1 MSIDIIN
8 MRQYDENN
16 QAIDVALPVLAI
28 ECEATPPLQNY
39 LDAYEETV
47 LKLVSLGLSA
57 RGISSTLNA
66 TESLVEEILSHLEVK
81 EYVAREIGSPWKLT
95 EDGEKYLDGT
105 IQERA
110 SKESQYGY
118 MFVNAIKKEV
128 LPYFLLGDVGQIS
141 LFRGR
146 ELPLRIT
153 INGDEQ
159 ETFTPFTVRQ
169 TALKKAYKSYF
180 RNLDTVAEL
189 DEGEITEEEAIDI
202 FADLESFD
210 EEIEEPDTNEIISH
224 TIKGNMFI
232 RALKKDPVNLYL
244 RMRIVIDPSYPGGYR
259 AESPFGDFNGIDN
272 NYFLRQIQ
280 WLEQYEKTFLGD
292 EYLKALLNREIC
304 KLSPSYN
311 TAQKDYQV
319 FVLERLPLLKL
330 FRSKFSYVYGDM
342 ERIYELMQR
351 QNSLLE
357 KENIVNNLARSVVE
371 SLFNAYFRLIDQ
383 TKLTQ
388 IQQRAF
394 DDIDTYGYVTY
405 KQRICRNAGLEEDT
419 LRGLKERSLRLILGR
434 INNTYGNS
442 IMEKFINM
450 LVINYHLPNRQM
462 KKFLAQP
469 DIDTRYEMIDK
480 LNRIRIKVSH
490 DTDERF
496 TNEDYKFYM
505 ANVFDMINNLL
516 EAFRED

>member
-1 MSIDIIN
+1 M
-8 MRQYDENN
+8 
-16 QAIDVALPVLAI
+16 
-28 ECEATPPLQNY
+28 
-39 LDAYEETV
+39 
-47 LKLVSLGLSA
+47 
-57 RGISSTLNA
+57 
-66 TESLVEEILSHLEVK
+66 VK
-81 EYVAREIGSPWKLT
+81 SWRTRFYVH
-95 EDGEKYLDGT
+95 
-105 IQERA
+105 
-110 SKESQYGY
+110 
-118 MFVNAIKKEV
+118 
-128 LPYFLLGDVGQIS
+128 
-141 LFRGR
+141 
-146 ELPLRIT
+146 
-153 INGDEQ
+153 
-159 ETFTPFTVRQ
+159 
-169 TALKKAYKSYF
+169 
-180 RNLDTVAEL
+180 TVAEL

-202 FADLESFD
+202 FANLESFD
-210 EEIEEPDTNEIISH
+210 EEIEESDTNEITSH
-224 TIKGNMFI
+224 TLRGNMFI

-244 RMRIVIDPSYPGGYR
+244 RMRIIIDPCYPGGYR
-259 AESPFGDFNGIDN
+259 AESPFGDFSGIDN

-280 WLEQYEKTFLGD
+280 WLEQYEGTFLGD
-292 EYLKALLNREIC
+292 ENIKALLNREIC

-330 FRSKFSYVYGDM
+330 FRSKFPYVYGDM

-351 QNSLLE
+351 QDSLIE

-383 TKLTQ
+383 KKLTQ

-394 DDIDTYGYVTY
+394 DDIDTYGYITY
-405 KQRICRNAGLEEDT
+405 KQRICKNAGLEEDT
-419 LRGLKERSLRLILGR
+419 LRWLREKSLKTILGR

-469 DIDTRYEMIDK
+469 DLETRYDMIDK
-480 LNRIRIKVSH
+480 LNRIRRKVSH
-490 DTDERF
+490 DTEERF